1 MPQVA
6 REFWILVRES
16 PGIICVIG
24 YFAFLPPGMVLYSK
38 FFRQLFLKMGF
49 LRFMVLS
56 NLILMMALL
65 PIKMLARW
73 SINLKYFISIPEY
86 FLNF

>member
-1 MPQVA
+1 MLTSIGYILF
-6 REFWILVRES
+6 REA
-16 PGIICVIG
+16 PGIICVVG
-24 YFAFLPPGMVLYSK
+24 YFAFLPPAMVLYSK

-73 SINLKYFISIPEY
+73 SFNLKYFISIPEY

>member
-1 MPQVA
+1 MLMSIL
-6 REFWILVRES
+6 WILVRES
-16 PGIICVIG
+16 PGIICVVG
-24 YFAFLPPGMVLYSK
+24 YFAFLPPAMVLYSK
-38 FFRQLFLKMGF
+38 FFRRMFIRMGF

-56 NLILMMALL
+56 NLILLMALL